1 MPKPQFSKTFRTVAK
16 KSGKTL
22 ADMDRYWRRAEQSYN
37 RQQAKAKRG
46 ERKPVREKYPYVMAA
61 TLRQAQRTDHKP
73 HKPLGKKRKKKASEA
88 FEIRVDQI
96 LEGMGAINV

>member
-1 MPKPQFSKTFRTVAK
+1 MPKPYSKTFKTIAK

-37 RQQAKAKRG
+37 KQQEKAERG
-46 ERKPVREKYPYVMAA
+46 EREPVREKYPWMMAA

-73 HKPLGKKRKKKASEA
+73 HKHFGKPRKKKDASEA
-88 FEIRVDQI
+88 FELRVDQI
-96 LEGMGAINV
+96 LESIGVGNV